1 MPELRFVGPEEL
13 AGVASLASSI
23 WHEYFPIILSD
34 DQIDYMVDRFQ
45 SLPAMTEQVTEKGY
59 RYAFIEDDGHVI
71 GYTGVCPRGD
81 RLFLS
86 KLYLRKEHRGRG
98 LGSASLQ
105 AVFSYARDN
114 GFRSVCLTVNKYNEK
129 AISAYRRNGM
139 EVIHSICTDIG
150 DGFVMDDYVME
161 KVL

>member
-1 MPELRFVGPEEL
+1 MPELRFVSEEEIPSVAEL
-13 AGVASLASSI
+13 ASGI

-34 DQIDYMVDRFQ
+34 EQIDYMVERFQ
-45 SLPAMTEQVTEKGY
+45 SSDAMLEQVHEKGY
-59 RYAFIEDDGHVI
+59 HYAYITEGDDI
-71 GYTGVCPRGD
+71 LGYTAVCPRGD
-81 RLFLS
+81 CLFLS
-86 KLYLRKEHRGRG
+86 KLYLKKENRGKG

-105 AVFSYARDN
+105 LIFQYAREN
-114 GFRSVCLTVNKYNEK
+114 GFRSVCLTVNKHNDK